1 MAIFQKRLEGLTNDE
16 TYFAKVFTV
25 NHKDRINNRIDLP
38 FASATPFAYPALST
52 MPQGTI
58 VLVNEDGTPVEYV
71 LLKHDYEADLNGAGR
86 SLLIRKESAGKTKWD
101 DGLNT
106 WADSMLKATLDSHMM
121 KYDSDV
127 QAAIQDTRIEMTPT
141 YSVNTVSIMNIPV
154 FLLSANELWSSQN
167 VGANKEGEYIEG
179 AKQYAHNITW
189 LRSIVPSGWSNAVM
203 ISSSGTAY
211 ATNISQ
217 DRDYQPCIAPMNAYA
232 KPNGDGRYILV
243 VK

>member
-1 MAIFQKRLEGLTNDE
+1 MAIFQKLLEGLTNDE
-16 TYFAKVFTV
+16 TYFTKVFTV
-25 NHKDRINNRIDLP
+25 NHNGRINNRIDLP
-38 FASATPFAYPALST
+38 VASAILVEFPHMST
-52 MPQGTI
+52 LPQGTI
-58 VLVNEDGTPVEYV
+58 ILVNENGVPVEYV

-106 WADSMLKATLDSHMM
+106 WADSILKANLDSHML

-127 QAAIQDTRIEMTPT
+127 QKAIKDTQIEMTPT
-141 YSVNTVSIMNIPV
+141 YSANTASIMNIPV
-154 FLLSANELWSSQN
+154 FLLSANELWSSQS

-203 ISSSGTAY
+203 VSSSGTAY